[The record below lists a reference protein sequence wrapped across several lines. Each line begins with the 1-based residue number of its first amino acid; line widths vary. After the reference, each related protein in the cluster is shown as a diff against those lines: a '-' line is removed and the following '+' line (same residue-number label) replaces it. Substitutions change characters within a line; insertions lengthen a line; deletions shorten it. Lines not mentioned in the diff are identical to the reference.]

1 MELSPD
7 LLRAGGRDR
16 DDSHRR
22 DEGTRGSSPFSFGHS
37 SRYLYEG
44 PAASRRIM
52 RASALLAVL
61 LVAAALLSPPAHAAQ
76 DFGAV
81 GYVNKLINVVSTPQL
96 EPGQSGDFVFRF
108 NSTYPAGMPLFN
120 VHLNVSIYEYETID
134 SAVPVDSSWSYPYPQ
149 IGSGGGREFHW
160 DPVSPVLPGSLTNL
174 SFTVVTS
181 ADTNLMPSGSV
192 FSQASYVLRMWLE
205 FDGNA
210 SGNLTHF
217 TMASRGYFSADA
229 WARAT
234 NSTNTNPCNPP
245 SCRGNLNL
253 TLLGVDGVLPDSSFG
268 VKQPIPRW
276 PFYALI
282 VLAVF
287 FVVLAF
293 LFWVEEN
300 PGTYPRVETWWARQR
315 GRLARLRPRR
325 SRRDKDAG

>member
-1 MELSPD
+1 
-7 LLRAGGRDR
+7 
-16 DDSHRR
+16 
-22 DEGTRGSSPFSFGHS
+22 
-37 SRYLYEG
+37 
-44 PAASRRIM
+44 M
-52 RASALLAVL
+52 RALALLAALFVL
-61 LVAAALLSPPAHAAQ
+61 AALVSPAARAAE

-96 EPGQSGDFVFRF
+96 EPGQSGDFDFQF
-108 NSTYPAGMPLFN
+108 NSTYPAGMTLRN

-134 SAVPVDSSWSYPYPQ
+134 NAVPVDGNWAYPYPY
-149 IGSGGGREFHW
+149 IESTHSLEW
-160 DPVSPVLPGSLTNL
+160 WWNVSSVAPGSVTNL

-205 FDGNA
+205 FDGNV

-217 TMASRGYFSADA
+217 TMASRGYFSEDI

-234 NSTNTNPCNPP
+234 NSTYTNPCNPP

-253 TLLGVDGVLPDSSFG
+253 SILGVDGLLLDSSFG
-268 VKQPIPRW
+268 VEQPIPRW

-282 VLAVF
+282 VLAIF

-300 PGTYPRVETWWARQR
+300 PGTYPRVEAWWARQR
-315 GRLARLRPRR
+315 GRLARIRPRR
-325 SRRDKDAG
+325 RRKPVAQETTPGPPKTDR